1 MDFQE
6 ANFKS
11 SVHSLV
17 SKHILGS
24 KAQRQ
29 HINYTCCC
37 SNIHKEGEDC
47 MVWAQPVGEQDWN
60 GWEQHLQQES
70 DEGGRQNKCHLLT
83 SAGCSSR
90 HDPEGF
96 GGEQRAGCAGLLQG
110 MWPSSSDSGTAV
122 CAPSPCLARGSW
134 WWWSGQTD
142 PWGYEAKEPREGD
155 RQNDICPCFVFYTG
169 P

>member
-17 SKHILGS
+17 IKHILGS

-47 MVWAQPVGEQDWN
+47 MV
-60 GWEQHLQQES
+60 
-70 DEGGRQNKCHLLT
+70 
-83 SAGCSSR
+83 
-90 HDPEGF
+90 
-96 GGEQRAGCAGLLQG
+96 
-110 MWPSSSDSGTAV
+110 
-122 CAPSPCLARGSW
+122 
-134 WWWSGQTD
+134 
-142 PWGYEAKEPREGD
+142 
-155 RQNDICPCFVFYTG
+155 
-169 P
+169 